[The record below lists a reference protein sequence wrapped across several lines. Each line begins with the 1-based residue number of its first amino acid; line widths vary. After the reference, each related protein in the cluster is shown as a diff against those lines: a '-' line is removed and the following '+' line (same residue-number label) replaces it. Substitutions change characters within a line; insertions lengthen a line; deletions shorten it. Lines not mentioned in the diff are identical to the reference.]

1 MTATTR
7 VTVVGGGLAGISAA
21 LLCADG
27 GAQVTVVEV
36 RPRLGGA
43 AYSFERDGMV
53 LDNGQ
58 HVFLRCCTA
67 YRALLA
73 RLGTEP
79 RTVLQERL
87 EIPVIAPG
95 GRVEWLRRTSLPAP
109 LHLAGAL
116 ARYGH
121 LSRRQRLRAAR
132 AALRLSRLPLAD
144 EALDA
149 RTFGS
154 WLSEQGQSAEASE
167 ALWNLIA
174 LPTLNMPAGD
184 ASLAMAAFVF
194 QTGLLRGADAGDIGY
209 AAVPLSQVHGEPSE
223 QALREAGVNVRLGWR
238 AERLEG
244 RSGRG
249 FAVEGRDEVIESDAV
264 IVALPHQ
271 RAGGLLPDGA
281 IDDVSRLERL
291 GTAPIVNLH
300 VVYDRPVT
308 DLPLL
313 AAVRSP
319 VQWVFDRTGAAGL
332 ADGQYLGVSI
342 SGAEREIAM
351 SRDELR
357 ELYLPALSE
366 LLPRARQATVERF
379 EITREHAATFRAGP
393 GSTRLRPGPRT
404 RIEGLALAG
413 SWTATGWP
421 ATMEGAVRSGMA
433 AAREVL
439 GAARPSPVTEAV
451 A

>member
-1 MTATTR
+1 MTHTR

-43 AYSFERDGMV
+43 AYSFQRDGMV

-73 RLGTEP
+73 RLGTES
-79 RTVLQERL
+79 RTVLQDRL

-95 GRVEWLRRTSLPAP
+95 GRVEWLRRTSLPPP

-244 RSGRG
+244 RPGHG
-249 FAVEGRDEVIESDAV
+249 FAVESHDEVIESDAV

-281 IDDVSRLERL
+281 IEDPSRLERL

-300 VVYDRPVT
+300 VVYDRQVT

-357 ELYLPALSE
+357 ALYLPALSE

-379 EITREHAATFRAGP
+379 EITREHAATFRAAP
-393 GSTRLRPGPRT
+393 GIARLRPGPRT
-404 RIEGLALAG
+404 RIDGLALAG

-439 GAARPSPVTEAV
+439 GTARPSPVTEAV

>member
-1 MTATTR
+1 
-7 VTVVGGGLAGISAA
+7 
-21 LLCADG
+21 
-27 GAQVTVVEV
+27 
-36 RPRLGGA
+36 
-43 AYSFERDGMV
+43 
-53 LDNGQ
+53 
-58 HVFLRCCTA
+58 
-67 YRALLA
+67 
-73 RLGTEP
+73 
-79 RTVLQERL
+79 VLQDRL

-95 GRVEWLRRTSLPAP
+95 GRVEWLRRTSLPPP

-174 LPTLNMPAGD
+174 LPTLNMPAD
-184 ASLAMAAFVF
+184 EASLAMAAFVF

-223 QALREAGVNVRLGWR
+223 RALREAGVNVRLGWR
-238 AERLEG
+238 AERLEVRPG
-244 RSGRG
+244 HG
-249 FAVEGRDEVIESDAV
+249 FAVEGRDEAIESDGV
-264 IVALPHQ
+264 IVALPQ
-271 RAGGLLPDGA
+271 GRAGGLLPDGA
-281 IDDVSRLERL
+281 IHDPSRLERL
-291 GTAPIVNLH
+291 GSAPIVNLH
-300 VVYDRPVT
+300 VVYDRQVT

-332 ADGQYLGVSI
+332 SDGQYLGVSI

-379 EITREHAATFRAGP
+379 EITREHAATFRAAP
-393 GSTRLRPGPRT
+393 GIAKLRPGPRT

-421 ATMEGAVRSGMA
+421 ATMEGAVRSGYT

-439 GAARPSPVTEAV
+439 SSRPAEALEVAA
-451 A
+451 

>member
-1 MTATTR
+1 
-7 VTVVGGGLAGISAA
+7 
-21 LLCADG
+21 
-27 GAQVTVVEV
+27 
-36 RPRLGGA
+36 
-43 AYSFERDGMV
+43 
-53 LDNGQ
+53 
-58 HVFLRCCTA
+58 
-67 YRALLA
+67 
-73 RLGTEP
+73 
-79 RTVLQERL
+79 
-87 EIPVIAPG
+87 
-95 GRVEWLRRTSLPAP
+95 VEWLRRTSLPAP

-132 AALRLSRLPLAD
+132 AALRLSRLPLTD
-144 EALDA
+144 DALDA

-174 LPTLNMPAGD
+174 LPTLNMPAD
-184 ASLAMAAFVF
+184 EASLAMAAFVF
-194 QTGLLRGADAGDIGY
+194 QTGLLGGADAGDIGY

-223 QALREAGVNVRLGWR
+223 QALREAGVSVRLGWR
-238 AERLEG
+238 AERLEVRPG
-244 RSGRG
+244 HG
-249 FAVEGRDEVIESDAV
+249 FAVEGRDEVIESDGV
-264 IVALPHQ
+264 IVALPQQ

-281 IDDVSRLERL
+281 IEDPSRLERL
-291 GTAPIVNLH
+291 GTSPIVNLH
-300 VVYDRPVT
+300 VVYDRQVT
-308 DLPLL
+308 DLPML

-319 VQWVFDRTGAAGL
+319 VQWVFDRTSAAGL
-332 ADGQYLGVSI
+332 SDGQYLGVSI
-342 SGAEREIAM
+342 SGAEREIGM

-357 ELYLPALSE
+357 GLYLPALSE

-379 EITREHAATFRAGP
+379 EITREHAATFRAAP
-393 GSTRLRPGPRT
+393 GIARLRPGPRT

-433 AAREVL
+433 AAREIL
-439 GAARPSPVTEAV
+439 GAARPAPVTEAV